1 MQKQEQYWPRKGQTA
16 QNRKKQSLAKG
27 ILTSYSLF
35 RKKVE
40 NPRRMDLKRR
50 KRKKLNMNM
59 NMNMN
64 MSMKVNMK
72 RKRMKRKKM
81 NMKVT
86 MNMQMNMNMNVKM
99 NMKRKRMKMPK
110 GREMGKEAFKFTIKR
125 K

>member
-40 NPRRMDLKRR
+40 NPRRMDLKRI
-50 KRKKLNMNM
+50 
-59 NMNMN
+59 
-64 MSMKVNMK
+64 
-72 RKRMKRKKM
+72 KRKKM
-81 NMKVT
+81 NMKVN

-99 NMKRKRMKMPK
+99 NMKRKKMKMPK
-110 GREMGKEAFKFTIKR
+110 GREIGKEAFKFTIKR